1 MISPARR
8 HLAIRQVREFIDSP
22 NGGCAMASPSPSSS
36 TRMSQASSSQDYD
49 RWLEQLAPYEPVSQY
64 RHNDTSDDNA
74 DADIV
79 PQVLVLG
86 KTPGDGPRGSGG
98 YRRRQARFRP
108 LGAGLLQGIRRAE
121 TRARAGQD
129 HRRIKKTTGLTWT
142 SSDCR
147 TRRWKTAPTCQQ
159 G

>member
-1 MISPARR
+1 
-8 HLAIRQVREFIDSP
+8 
-22 NGGCAMASPSPSSS
+22 
-36 TRMSQASSSQDYD
+36 MSQASSSQDYD

-108 LGAGLLQGIRRAE
+108 LGADLLRGIRRSKAQ
-121 TRARAGQD
+121 AGAGQD
-129 HRRIKKTTGLTWT
+129 YRGIRNRRANL
-142 SSDCR
+142 DEF
-147 TRRWKTAPTCQQ
+147 
-159 G
+159 